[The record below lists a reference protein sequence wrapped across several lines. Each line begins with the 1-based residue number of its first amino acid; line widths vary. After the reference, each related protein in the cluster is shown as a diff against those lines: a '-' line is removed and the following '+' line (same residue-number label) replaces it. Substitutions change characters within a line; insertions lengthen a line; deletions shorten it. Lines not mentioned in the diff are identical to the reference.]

1 MPRALEYREVVR
13 RLRAAGFSEYSQRGS
28 HVKFV
33 KMTPTGRVI
42 TTVPR
47 HREVRSGTLG
57 KVLRQ
62 AGLSSDEFGNL

>member
-1 MPRALEYREVVR
+1 MPRALAYREVVR
-13 RLRAAGFSEYSQRGS
+13 RLRAAGFIQYSQRGS

-57 KVLRQ
+57 KILRQ
-62 AGLSSDEFGNL
+62 AGLSADEFGNL

>member
-13 RLRAAGFSEYSQRGS
+13 RLRAAGFIQYSQRGS

-57 KVLRQ
+57 KILRQ
-62 AGLSSDEFGNL
+62 TGLSGDEFGNL